1 VNVRV
6 VIVGPC
12 ASGTTTLAEG
22 LRRAGYDAHPCAQ
35 EHSYVPDMWR
45 MSQPDVLIYH
55 DATMET
61 IKRRRD
67 VRWSKQHL
75 AAETARL
82 AHARQHCDLYVATDE
97 LTREQVL
104 ERVKC
109 FLGVESR
116 TADGGTGTVR
126 TPSAAR
132 PPPSAP

>member
-1 VNVRV
+1 VSVRV

-45 MSQPDVLIYH
+45 MSQPDVLIYL

-82 AHARQHCDLYVATDE
+82 AHARQHCDL
-97 LTREQVL
+97 
-104 ERVKC
+104 KC

-116 TADGGTGTVR
+116 TTDGGSGTVR

>member
-1 VNVRV
+1 
-6 VIVGPC
+6 
-12 ASGTTTLAEG
+12 
-22 LRRAGYDAHPCAQ
+22 
-35 EHSYVPDMWR
+35 
-45 MSQPDVLIYH
+45 MSQPDVLVYL

-97 LTREQVL
+97 LTREQAL

-116 TADGGTGTVR
+116 TADGGSGTVR